1 MDLKQDW
8 GPLAGWSEGGGIH
21 VSVLTENIE
30 KHRKWM
36 PQHLGSCSF
45 HCPGNNHSNYS

>member
-1 MDLKQDW
+1 MDLKQGW
-8 GPLAGWSEGGGIH
+8 GPSAGWREGGGIH

-36 PQHLGSCSF
+36 PQHLGSHSF
-45 HCPGNNHSNYS
+45 HCPGNNHSSYS